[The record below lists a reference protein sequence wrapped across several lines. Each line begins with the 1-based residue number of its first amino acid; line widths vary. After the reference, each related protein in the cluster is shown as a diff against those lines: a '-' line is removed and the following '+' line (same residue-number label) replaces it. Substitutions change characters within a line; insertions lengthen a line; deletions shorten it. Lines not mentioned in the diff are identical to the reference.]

1 MAKVCASAAAAPAAQ
16 DGMRSKDV
24 ASKGGEGVRGKDVA
38 SKGVEGVRGE
48 GVRGTDISPA
58 APLGSSIGAAIGS
71 RDKGAAANGISAADA
86 NDTGFTA
93 QFTCFTSTQVQM
105 LKPQQLR
112 QRASAQ
118 QRRALGL
125 TATCPVTEAK
135 KNIPNTSYRL

>member
-24 ASKGGEGVRGKDVA
+24 GSMGGEGVR
-38 SKGVEGVRGE
+38 S
-48 GVRGTDISPA
+48 TDISPA
-58 APLGSSIGAAIGS
+58 ALLGSSIGAAIDS
-71 RDKGAAANGISAADA
+71 RDKSAAANGISAADA
-86 NDTGFTA
+86 NGADFTA
-93 QFTCFTSTQVQM
+93 QFTCFISTQVQM

-118 QRRALGL
+118 QRRTLGP
-125 TATCPVTEAK
+125 TATCPVTAAK